1 MAAVSH
7 TPEPGFATRFAFR
20 RLAVVLAV
28 VAALALAA
36 LTVAIVSLASG
47 NGGSAT
53 ATSATS
59 AQVAPAAQP
68 YTARPDEGLGAL
80 VTSSPQVPAPNDGSS
95 RFGARP

>member
-1 MAAVSH
+1 LLRI
-7 TPEPGFATRFAFR
+7 P
-20 RLAVVLAV
+20 
-28 VAALALAA
+28 A

-47 NGGSAT
+47 NGGSAN
-53 ATSATS
+53 ATSATP